1 MQEYRENFA
10 FLLDFFLYYRWTC

>member
-10 FLLDFFLYYRWTC
+10 FLLDFFLYYLWTC